1 MIRKKYFSDSYQ
13 EARLAFIMVA
23 ENAGAT
29 LNSYVHPLEKA
40 PDGSPLTVDT
50 AWIGPQDANVVVLC
64 VSGTHGPEGFCGSA
78 AQIQSLMD
86 GSVSDLPKGVSVLM
100 VHALNPFGFAYMT
113 RYNENNVDLN
123 RNWIDFNAPVDTP
136 QLYAELHAALPP
148 EDQFNDTMFGETLGA
163 FSVLIQEHGGFAIE
177 NALSAGQY
185 AYPTGIGYG
194 GNKLEWSSVIMKKI
208 LASLDKNTRHIAY
221 LDWHSLVRSGMDDM
235 VYLCFNQPRSELFE
249 RCKSWWGA
257 ENVDPECV
265 DQKWNAGLGREG
277 GRPARSGIM
286 MWGVQ
291 ESIAPNQDVV
301 GGVIEFTD
309 EVMDPLKQKVANL
322 KAMLLSRHFVHTR
335 DVLSL
340 EGRKLYAESR
350 ELWSPTRGDWQ
361 EKSLKTAQNIFQKT
375 LSGAAEWAR
384 EDISK

>member
-13 EARLAFIMVA
+13 EARLAFIMAA

-29 LNSYVHPLEKA
+29 LNSYVLPLEKA

-78 AQIQSLMD
+78 AQIQSLTD

-123 RNWIDFNAPVDTP
+123 RNWIDFNAPIDTP
-136 QLYAELHAALPP
+136 PLYAELHAVLPP

-163 FSVLIQEHGGFAIE
+163 FSVLIQEYGGFAIE

-194 GNKLEWSSVIMKKI
+194 GNKFEWSSGIMKKI
-208 LASLDKNTRHIAY
+208 LAGLDTNTRHIAY
-221 LDWHSLVRSGMDDM
+221 LDWHSLVRSGTDDM
-235 VYLCFNQPRSELFE
+235 VYLCFNQPKSELFE

-375 LSGAAEWAR
+375 LAGAAEWAR